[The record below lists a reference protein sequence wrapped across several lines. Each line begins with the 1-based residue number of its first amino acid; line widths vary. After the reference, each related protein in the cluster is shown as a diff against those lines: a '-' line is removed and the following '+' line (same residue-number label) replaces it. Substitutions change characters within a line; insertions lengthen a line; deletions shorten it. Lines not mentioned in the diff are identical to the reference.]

1 MRLFGIENVY
11 LQADFE
17 IMKRIILS
25 ILAALACCSAFSQQ
39 VRTNYRSGGF
49 THISTEYEA
58 IKLSDNPSEVRVEL
72 VGLPDGSSMYL
83 LYINLYQKQSVVA
96 PKGVKMSATLPSGKF
111 VRLDQIGQ
119 DSATKA
125 RLEDG
130 TFRNR
135 LKYAAES
142 QDIEKLIKGVK
153 SIDLVTGWNP
163 DDYVQA
169 SFPQD
174 EFAKLLK
181 SHCEAILKAADT
193 TIELSATIG
202 ARTDN
207 KGSTLTTSNPVMAR
221 GASMDYNV
229 ILSHLYYKN
238 TGNEDIDL
246 AVVLGTSAKH
256 HIPYDAPVV
265 FTLRDGS
272 SISLIQ
278 ARDDVN
284 FFYVYPSI
292 QDLHRMAEAGVASI
306 SIECEDGTV
315 TDTIPASDEDFSNA
329 INQQLQLLLSVSPR

>member
-1 MRLFGIENVY
+1 MAIWYRKCIFAVE
-11 LQADFE
+11 FC
-17 IMKRIILS
+17 IMKRVLLS
-25 ILAALACCSAFSQQ
+25 ILAAAMCCSAFSQQ
-39 VRTNYRSGGF
+39 IRTNYRSGGF
-49 THISTEYEA
+49 THISTEYQPLE
-58 IKLSDNPSEVRVEL
+58 LSNIPSEIRVEL

-83 LYINLYQKQSVVA
+83 LYINLIQKEAVVT

-119 DSATKA
+119 DSATK
-125 RLEDG
+125 RRREDG
-130 TFRNR
+130 TFLNR
-135 LKYAAES
+135 LKYAAEPS
-142 QDIEKLIKGVK
+142 DIEKLIKGVK

-169 SFPQD
+169 SFPSD

-181 SHCEAILKAADT
+181 SHCEAILKASDT
-193 TIELSATIG
+193 TVELSATIG

-207 KGSTLTTSNPVMAR
+207 ANSILTTSNPIMAR
-221 GASMDYNV
+221 GSSMDYNV

-238 TGNEDIDL
+238 TGNEDLDL

-278 ARDDVN
+278 TRDDVN
-284 FFYVYPSI
+284 FFYVYPSLEEL
-292 QDLHRMAEAGVASI
+292 QRMAQTGVSSI
-306 SIECEDGTV
+306 TIESEDGTV
-315 TDTIPASDEDFSNA
+315 TDTIPASGEDFSSA
-329 INQQLQLLLSVSPR
+329 VNQQLQLLLSVSPR